1 MKKVLFA
8 LMVALAT
15 TFSFTSCNDD
25 DEDFTLSDIANST
38 FEASESALEAF
49 NTAYPANAL
58 KSFVIAFGATD
69 FQCTMVD
76 QNNNTTVY
84 TGKFKVENNKVVAY
98 DVNSND
104 FEGATFTIKSAKKIL
119 VDLLGGLE
127 LKKQ

>member
-25 DEDFTLSDIANST
+25 DEDFTLSDIANNT
-38 FEASESALEAF
+38 FAATESALETYNAAF
-49 NTAYPANAL
+49 PTNAL

-69 FQCTMVD
+69 FQCTIVPK
-76 QNNNTTVY
+76 
-84 TGKFKVENNKVVAY
+84 TGSTQTFTGDFKVENNKIIAY
-98 DVNSND
+98 NVSDSD
-104 FEGATFTIKSAKKIL
+104 FEGATLTIKSAKKII
-119 VDLLGGLE
+119 VEAMGYLE